1 MGCDFYDWI
10 FDGDGKVF
18 ESIEVCCNYIVV
30 IMFNMIFLLVIL
42 VIFEVYVEINL

>member
-18 ESIEVCCNYIVV
+18 ESNYIVV

-42 VIFEVYVEINL
+42 FMF